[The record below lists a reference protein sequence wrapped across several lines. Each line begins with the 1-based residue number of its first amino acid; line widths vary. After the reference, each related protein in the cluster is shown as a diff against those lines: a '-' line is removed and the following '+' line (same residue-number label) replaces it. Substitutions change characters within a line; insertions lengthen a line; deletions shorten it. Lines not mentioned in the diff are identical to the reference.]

1 MEFYL
6 HEKPIWLT
14 MIKSPFYSFNKN
26 SLLVQCFKGA
36 CVYYLPQNL
45 AVIGAFLYYQY
56 RASQHMGGKR
66 VPLSNCDESIDNFL
80 AAKKLKRDEV
90 KVERRKNV
98 CHVSL
103 T

>member
-1 MEFYL
+1 MV
-6 HEKPIWLT
+6 
-14 MIKSPFYSFNKN
+14 KSPFYSFNKN

-36 CVYYLPQNL
+36 CVYYIPQNL
-45 AVIGAFLYYQY
+45 IVIGAFLYYQY
-56 RASQHMGGKR
+56 RASELTGGKC
-66 VPLSNCDESIDNFL
+66 VPVENCDKSIDNFL

-90 KVERRKNV
+90 KVEQRKNV